1 MSKGGLIFFLL
12 LAIGS
17 GFIATAAVRN
27 YMANAVAAVEPVKMV
42 TEPVVVAKFK
52 VLAGTSLNE
61 ENLKITQ
68 FPKGTAPENVYTK
81 IEDLDGRVVNS
92 NLYPGEIVL
101 PYRLE
106 GEGAMAGLTAIIPKG
121 LRAIT
126 LRVDDQSSVAGFV
139 RPNNYVDVIITLN
152 TPETGSDTISKV
164 ILQNVKILATGQ
176 QIETDPE
183 NEKGKRVVPT
193 VTVLATL
200 EQCERISL
208 ASTTGR
214 VRLVLRNYGDQAE
227 VETGGARLSSLL
239 PESEADMSPPK
250 EVIIEVTPT
259 PAPAAAPAP
268 PQDRFRTVKLH
279 SGDNTREIHFS
290 Y

>member
-1 MSKGGLIFFLL
+1 MSRGGLIFFLL

-27 YMANAVAAVEPVKMV
+27 YMANAVASAEPVKIE
-42 TEPVVVAKFK
+42 TEPVVITKFK

-61 ENLKITQ
+61 ESLKIVE
-68 FPKGTAPENVYTK
+68 FPKGTAPDTAYKK
-81 IEDLDGRVVNS
+81 IEDLDGKVVNS

-101 PYRLE
+101 PHRLE
-106 GEGAMAGLTAIIPKG
+106 GEGAMPGLTAIIPKG

-139 RPNNYVDVIITLN
+139 RPNNYVDVIITL
-152 TPETGSDTISKV
+152 TESSDTISKV

-183 NEKGKRVVPT
+183 NEKGRRVVPT

-227 VETGGARLSSLL
+227 VQTGGARLSSLL

-259 PAPAAAPAP
+259 PAPSA
-268 PQDRFRTVKLH
+268 RRLRM
-279 SGDNTREIHFS
+279 NTRLASSNSRSE
-290 Y
+290 